1 MNRLQIQKKNILTAI
16 ITIAILS
23 VTATQLTRAAEA
35 KAKYTIKEVMKA
47 TNKGDASIGKRVA
60 QGMGTA
66 EDFAKLVE
74 YYSALPQ
81 CTPEKGDKASWD
93 SKSAALLKAAQG
105 LKPGDAASLAAYKK
119 AANCKACHSAHKPD

>member
-1 MNRLQIQKKNILTAI
+1 MNRLQIQKKNVLTVIVTVTILGVA
-16 ITIAILS
+16 AM
-23 VTATQLTRAAEA
+23 QLARAAEA

-60 QGMGTA
+60 QGMGTP

-74 YYSALPQ
+74 YYSALPH
-81 CTPEKGDKASWD
+81 CTPEKGDKASWEA
-93 SKSAALLKAAQG
+93 KSAALLKAAQG